1 MRRIVTAGAGA
12 VAIGVAVALTG
23 IAGTSEARDGTPGT
37 ETFAL
42 AHARSALTAHAADLA
57 ATGADRFVERG
68 VTVDANGDTHVRYDR
83 TYHDLPVLGGDL
95 VVHLDGAGG
104 YRAATAALAQ
114 PLSLSTIP
122 RVDANRAAQVAAR
135 AFAGTAAPA
144 APTLAIDTARTPRLV
159 WRTSVPGV
167 ADSEGVRDTMNVLV
181 DALTGQIEDAWSNE
195 QTGTGTGFDVGKV
208 TLDTTKVGARFQLKD
223 PKRGGNFTTDMH
235 NSVGSG
241 TGALFTDADD
251 KWGNGQLSNRQT
263 VGVDAQY
270 GVAKTWDYYKT
281 VHGRNGIANNGK
293 GSFSRVHYGTRYNN
307 AFWSDSCFCMTYGD
321 GDGVTFG
328 PFAGLDVAGHEMS
341 HGVTARTAGLRYSGE
356 SGGLNEATSDI
367 FGTMV
372 EFFAKNPADNPDY
385 LIGEKIRKNGVPL
398 RFMDDPK
405 KDGRSASCWTP
416 TVGNLDVHLSSGVA
430 NHFFFLLA
438 VGSGAH
444 TVNGVAYNSP
454 TCGGA
459 PAVKGIGNSA
469 SEKIWYRALTV
480 YMTTTTNFKGARAAT
495 LKAAADLFGG
505 TGSTQYKAVAAAWT
519 AVNVK

>member
-1 MRRIVTAGAGA
+1 MKRIVIAGGA
-12 VAIGVAVALTG
+12 VAIGAAVALAG
-23 IAGTSEARDGTPGT
+23 IAGTSEARSGAPGT

-42 AHARSALTAHAADLA
+42 AHARSALAAHGADLVA
-57 ATGADRFVERG
+57 SGADQFTERA
-68 VTVDANGDTHVRYDR
+68 VTVDANGNSHVRYDR
-83 TYHDLPVLGGDL
+83 TYHGLAVLGGDV
-95 VVHLDGAGG
+95 VVHLDRAGG

-114 PLSLSTIP
+114 PLTLSVTP
-122 RVDANRAAQVAAR
+122 QVDAVRAVRVAAM
-135 AFAGTAAPA
+135 AFAGTGTPS

-159 WRTSVPGV
+159 WRTEVPGV

-181 DALTGQIEDAWSNE
+181 DAVTGQVEDAWSNE
-195 QTGTGTGFDVGKV
+195 ETGTGTGFDVGTV
-208 TLDTTKVGARFQLKD
+208 TLDTTKVGTRFQLKD
-223 PKRGGNFTTDMH
+223 PKRGGNFTTDMR
-235 NSVGSG
+235 NAVGSG
-241 TGALFTDADD
+241 TGSLFTDADD
-251 KWGNGQLSNRQT
+251 KWGNGKLTNRQT
-263 VGVDAQY
+263 VAVDAQY

-281 VHGRNGIANNGK
+281 VHGRNGIANNGR

-341 HGVTARTAGLRYSGE
+341 HGVTSRTAGLRYSGE

-372 EFFAKNPADNPDY
+372 EFFAQNPADNPDY

-438 VGSGAH
+438 VGSGRH

-505 TGSTQYKAVAAAWT
+505 TTSTQYKAVAAAWT

>member
-1 MRRIVTAGAGA
+1 MKRIVTVGA
-12 VAIGVAVALTG
+12 VVVATGVAAALTAA
-23 IAGTSEARDGTPGT
+23 AGTSGAAGGAPGT
-37 ETFAL
+37 DTFAL
-42 AHARSALTAHAADLA
+42 AHARSALAAHVRDVAAS
-57 ATGADRFVERG
+57 GADRFTARG
-68 VTVDANGDTHVRYDR
+68 VAVDANGDSHVRYER
-83 TYHDLPVLGGDL
+83 TYHGLAVLGGDV
-95 VVHLDGAGG
+95 VVHLDHSGG
-104 YRAATAALAQ
+104 FRAASATLAAPLA
-114 PLSLSTIP
+114 LSVTP
-122 RVDANRAAQVAAR
+122 RLDAGRATQIAAGT
-135 AFAGTAAPA
+135 FAGTGAPA
-144 APTLAIDTARTPRLV
+144 APTLAIDVARTPRLV
-159 WRTSVPGV
+159 WRTTVPGV
-167 ADSEGVRDTMNVLV
+167 ADPDGVRDTMNVLV
-181 DALTGQIEDAWSNE
+181 DAVTGQIEDAWSNE
-195 QTGTGTGFDVGKV
+195 QTGSGTGFDVGKV
-208 TLDTTKVGARFQLKD
+208 TLDTTKVGSRFQLKD

-235 NSVGSG
+235 NAAGSG
-241 TGALFTDADD
+241 TGSLFTDGDD
-251 KWGNGQLSNRQT
+251 VWGNGQLSNRQT
-263 VGVDAQY
+263 VAVDAQY

-281 VHGRNGIANNGK
+281 VHHRNGIANNGK

-328 PFAGLDVAGHEMS
+328 PFAGLDVAGHEMT

-372 EFFAKNPADNPDY
+372 EFFANNPADRPDY
-385 LIGEKIRKNGVPL
+385 LIGEKIRRNGVPL

-459 PAVKGIGNSA
+459 PGVKGIGNSA
-469 SEKIWYRALTV
+469 SERIWYRALTV
-480 YMTTTTNFKGARAAT
+480 YMTTTTNYKGARAAT

-505 TGSTQYKAVAAAWT
+505 TTSTQYKAVAAAWT